1 MMVHAGET
9 EVLKWRSV
17 HKLQHLLGGRDGRH
31 LARTDLVQQLLQIG
45 QRGDWSIICG
55 RFRAGFAHGMTPSD
69 TLILVSYFFVL
80 SILAVYGWHRYYLV
94 YLYMRHKDSQPIEP
108 AALQPLPLVTI
119 QLPIYNEM
127 YVADR
132 LIEAVCRLDYPR
144 DLLEIQVLDDSTDET
159 CEIAELAVRRHAAQ
173 GIDIKYYHRGDRTG
187 YKAGALEAGL
197 QVARGSFIGIFDADF
212 LPSPDFLHRLL
223 PHFNNPKVRMVQ
235 ARWGHINQDYS
246 LLTKIQSILL
256 DGHFVLEHGGRNRS
270 GCFFNFNGT
279 AGVWRRVAIEDAGGW
294 QHDTLTEDLDLSY
307 RAQLRGWKFIFLPH
321 VIAPAEVPVEMNA
334 FKSQQYR
341 WAKGSIQTCR
351 KLLPRILSADIPLGV
366 KAEAFF
372 HLTANFNYP
381 LMCVLSVLMF
391 PAMKIRYN
399 MGWYEMLLIDV
410 PLFFAATFSVC
421 NFYMICQRE
430 IHHDWRAR
438 TRYLPI
444 LMSIGIG
451 LCINNTKAVFEALFN
466 KQTEFTRTPKY
477 RIEGEGDDWVGKKYR
492 QLVVV
497 QPLIELSLGLYF
509 TWTVF
514 YALAS
519 QIYATVPFLVLF
531 QIGFLYTGLLS
542 LVQQFAED
550 PVVLKTQVASG
561 K

>member
-1 MMVHAGET
+1 
-9 EVLKWRSV
+9 
-17 HKLQHLLGGRDGRH
+17 
-31 LARTDLVQQLLQIG
+31 
-45 QRGDWSIICG
+45 
-55 RFRAGFAHGMTPSD
+55 MTPAE
-69 TLILVSYFFVL
+69 TLTLAAYFFVL
-80 SILAVYGWHRYYLV
+80 IILAVYGWHRYYLV
-94 YLYMRHKDSQPIEP
+94 YLYMRNRDKD
-108 AALQPLPLVTI
+108 PLPLAPLSPLPAVTI
-119 QLPIYNEM
+119 QLPLYNEM

-132 LIEAVCRLDYPR
+132 LIDAVCGIDYPR
-144 DLLEIQVLDDSTDET
+144 ELLEIQVLDDSTDET
-159 CEIAELAVRRHAAQ
+159 RTIAESAVRRFAAE
-173 GIDIKYYHRGDRTG
+173 GVDIHYIHRADRTG

-197 QVARGSFIGIFDADF
+197 KVARGEFVAIFDADF
-212 LPSPDFLHRLL
+212 IPRPDFLTQLM
-223 PHFNNPKVRMVQ
+223 PHFADPKVAMVQ

-256 DGHFVLEHGGRNRS
+256 DGHFVLEHGGRHRA
-270 GCFFNFNGT
+270 GRFFNFNGT
-279 AGVWRRVAIEDAGGW
+279 AGIWRRAAIEDAGGW

-307 RAQLRGWKFIFLPH
+307 RAQLRGWRFVFRPD

-334 FKSQQYR
+334 FKSQQHR

-351 KLLPRILSADIPLGV
+351 KLLPRILAANVPLGV

-438 TRYLPI
+438 MRYLPI

-466 KQTEFTRTPKY
+466 KHTEFNRTPKY
-477 RIEGEGDDWVGKKYR
+477 RIEGDGDEWVGKKYR
-492 QLVVV
+492 QSVQI
-497 QPLIELSLGLYF
+497 QPLIELALGLYF

-531 QIGFLYTGLLS
+531 QIGFLYTGLVS
-542 LVQQFAED
+542 LVQQYAED

>member
-1 MMVHAGET
+1 
-9 EVLKWRSV
+9 
-17 HKLQHLLGGRDGRH
+17 
-31 LARTDLVQQLLQIG
+31 
-45 QRGDWSIICG
+45 
-55 RFRAGFAHGMTPSD
+55 MTPAE
-69 TLILVSYFFVL
+69 TLTLAAYFFVL
-80 SILAVYGWHRYYLV
+80 IILAVYGWHRYYLV
-94 YLYMRHKDSQPIEP
+94 YLYMRNRDKDP
-108 AALQPLPLVTI
+108 QPLAPLSSLPAVTI
-119 QLPIYNEM
+119 QLPLYNEM

-132 LIEAVCRLDYPR
+132 LIDAVCGMDYPR
-144 DLLEIQVLDDSTDET
+144 ELLEIQVLDDSTDET
-159 CEIAELAVRRHAAQ
+159 RAIAESAVRRFAAE
-173 GIDIKYYHRGDRTG
+173 GVDIRYIHRADRTG

-197 QVARGSFIGIFDADF
+197 KVARGEFVAIFDADF
-212 LPSPDFLHRLL
+212 IPRPDFLTQLMA
-223 PHFNNPKVRMVQ
+223 HFADPKIAMVQ

-256 DGHFVLEHGGRNRS
+256 DGHFVLEHGGRHRA
-270 GCFFNFNGT
+270 GRFFNFNGT
-279 AGVWRRVAIEDAGGW
+279 AGIWRRAAIEDAGGW

-307 RAQLRGWKFIFLPH
+307 RAQLRGWRFVFRPD

-334 FKSQQYR
+334 FKSQQHR

-351 KLLPRILSADIPLGV
+351 KLLPRILAANVPLGV

-438 TRYLPI
+438 MRYLPI

-466 KQTEFTRTPKY
+466 KHTEFNRTPKY
-477 RIEGEGDDWVGKKYR
+477 RIEGDGDDWVGKKYR
-492 QLVVV
+492 QSVQI
-497 QPLIELSLGLYF
+497 QPLIELALGLYF

-531 QIGFLYTGLLS
+531 QIGFLYTGLVS
-542 LVQQFAED
+542 LVQQYAED